1 MDVIRALN
9 RSGQVENF
17 IILYS
22 RQQDPVIDYLYNEGL
37 LYALLGKAYQYANQT
52 I

>member
-22 RQQDPVIDYLYNEGL
+22 RQQDPVIDYLYNEWL
-37 LYALLGKAYQYANQT
+37 MPRMASR
-52 I
+52 